1 MNNHS
6 FRRRTRRPIQLRF
19 AELLLFHISYIVTNK
34 TLKDLLNSLF
44 VRSDTFALWIHT
56 VHTSF
61 FFQMFSNNRTV
72 KGDTKL
78 LFPENKE
85 TKIYGRQ
92 NLVDK
97 KLQLTLL
104 FLEKKKKAEKKKAGF
119 TRKLNPGSEL

>member
-1 MNNHS
+1 
-6 FRRRTRRPIQLRF
+6 
-19 AELLLFHISYIVTNK
+19 
-34 TLKDLLNSLF
+34 
-44 VRSDTFALWIHT
+44 
-56 VHTSF
+56 
-61 FFQMFSNNRTV
+61 MFSNNRTV

-104 FLEKKKKAEKKKAGF
+104 SSRKKKGRKKEG
-119 TRKLNPGSEL
+119 LNPAKLALENACQCCCLQ

>member
-1 MNNHS
+1 
-6 FRRRTRRPIQLRF
+6 
-19 AELLLFHISYIVTNK
+19 
-34 TLKDLLNSLF
+34 
-44 VRSDTFALWIHT
+44 
-56 VHTSF
+56 
-61 FFQMFSNNRTV
+61 MFSNNRTV

-104 FLEKKKKAEKKKAGF
+104 FLQKKKKAEKKKAGF

>member
-1 MNNHS
+1 
-6 FRRRTRRPIQLRF
+6 
-19 AELLLFHISYIVTNK
+19 
-34 TLKDLLNSLF
+34 
-44 VRSDTFALWIHT
+44 
-56 VHTSF
+56 
-61 FFQMFSNNRTV
+61 MFSNNRTV

-104 FLEKKKKAEKKKAGF
+104 FLQKKKRQKK
-119 TRKLNPGSEL
+119 RRQDSQGS